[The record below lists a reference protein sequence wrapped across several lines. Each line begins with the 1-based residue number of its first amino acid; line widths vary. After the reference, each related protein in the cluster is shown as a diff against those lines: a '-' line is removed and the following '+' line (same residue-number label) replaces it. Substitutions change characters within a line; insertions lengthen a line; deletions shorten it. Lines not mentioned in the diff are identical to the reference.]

1 MFIFC
6 RIPPCRGLRWFDE
19 LVSKDQWIEH
29 LLVSCIFFPSSPSTL
44 GDSTATYPPDN
55 NAVAFY
61 FYIPAPIGNGGWE
74 FLKTITANGKSV
86 VWKESDR
93 TQFFANTSI
102 IRSNFSYDDV
112 RSAVQQC
119 KEESQ
124 NNLEASSIFS
134 LCVTIRNKI
143 NGKREYFLIECTDEQ
158 CPKTSDVES
167 RLFVLFDAH
176 QTAYPRQTALF
187 GKTVVK
193 SAADVTVADDA
204 RFKNWGLYF
213 LSRFLDYNSLQLNQF
228 GQCFYSCF
236 HSSLKGL
243 TESWPLPFINFNLG
257 FGEVTGRLHTLLTLF
272 LLDHGICLTLSN
284 NNPSG
289 DLRSAMELPLNVSR
303 DALLKKLWTGI
314 EQYTNTIQVSELPDK
329 NGITRNDFPSVTDE
343 VWRVRKISFYVWGKF
358 YDFGDRYFVNLESDT
373 TIFCGLS
380 NSAYSFNQPKFCPT
394 AAWNPFGTTFAN
406 QTTAGRDLVAFFI
419 NINNTV
425 YTISPDKKQILM
437 WINNSISPNK
447 FISANLFI
455 PISMFVTNNGDIYYE
470 NGFDNGRVDKW
481 ISNTSTFVTVMNVDS
496 QCYGLFIDNNNTL
509 YCSMYDHH
517 KILKRWLNE
526 SEPILTIAAGTGSRG
541 SASNQLFH
549 PFGIFVDLNFDLY
562 VADYYNHRIQ
572 LFKSGELN
580 GITIV
585 GEESSN
591 NIISLLYPSGIVLD
605 ADKYLFIVDH
615 YYSRIFRS
623 GLNDIRCIIG
633 CDGGGSQSHQ
643 LSGPRSLSFDSYGNI
658 FITDSFIHRIQK
670 FDFLPNSCGK
680 FKK

>member
-1 MFIFC
+1 MYGRTVC
-6 RIPPCRGLRWFDE
+6 DDSNYYYE
-19 LVSKDQWIEH
+19 TIEIN
-29 LLVSCIFFPSSPSTL
+29 VVTD
-44 GDSTATYPPDN
+44 G
-55 NAVAFY
+55 
-61 FYIPAPIGNGGWE
+61 FYIIASNSSVDIYGYVYNNSFNPFNPSVNLILSNIFGCGAGFQLTVN
-74 FLKTITANGKSV
+74 LVVNITYILV
-86 VWKESDR
+86 VTSWKENMTGSFSIIVSGP
-93 TQFFANTSI
+93 TNTS
-102 IRSNFSYDDV
+102 
-112 RSAVQQC
+112 
-119 KEESQ
+119 
-124 NNLEASSIFS
+124 
-134 LCVTIRNKI
+134 VTR
-143 NGKREYFLIECTDEQ
+143 
-158 CPKTSDVES
+158 
-167 RLFVLFDAH
+167 
-176 QTAYPRQTALF
+176 
-187 GKTVVK
+187 
-193 SAADVTVADDA
+193 
-204 RFKNWGLYF
+204 
-213 LSRFLDYNSLQLNQF
+213 
-228 GQCFYSCF
+228 
-236 HSSLKGL
+236 
-243 TESWPLPFINFNLG
+243 
-257 FGEVTGRLHTLLTLF
+257 
-272 LLDHGICLTLSN
+272 
-284 NNPSG
+284 
-289 DLRSAMELPLNVSR
+289 
-303 DALLKKLWTGI
+303 
-314 EQYTNTIQVSELPDK
+314 
-329 NGITRNDFPSVTDE
+329 IT
-343 VWRVRKISFYVWGKF
+343 
-358 YDFGDRYFVNLESDT
+358 
-373 TIFCGLS
+373 
-380 NSAYSFNQPKFCPT
+380 YSFNQPKFCPT